1 MSSAARVDAATTGL
15 RRLYGQ
21 SMANLLLDLYEA
33 RRAWRDTVAAARR
46 ADREMYS
53 DSIGRPILR
62 ESLVAYLDG
71 LGTRAPRDGD
81 DG

>member
-1 MSSAARVDAATTGL
+1 MT
-15 RRLYGQ
+15 
-21 SMANLLLDLYEA
+21 NLLLDLYET

-53 DSIGRPILR
+53 DSIGRPIFVPGRVSRWARHEGAR
-62 ESLVAYLDG
+62 E
-71 LGTRAPRDGD
+71 GD